1 MHKIPWIEI
10 GIFLLASYFP
20 YILAEGLGCSG
31 LLAILMMAII
41 MRNYCYHSISPVAS
55 ISIEFLVEMTCNM
68 SENFLFCYLGISIPT
83 TIINAKM
90 SLIIVGIVSLLIS
103 WFLSVW
109 FTSIII
115 NLTKSARKHIPF
127 TYNIVMTWGG
137 LWGAVAFYLALKMN
151 SEYKN
156 LIITTTI
163 SLIVFTIIG
172 LGGTTKPVIKF
183 LVKRFP

>member
-1 MHKIPWIEI
+1 MLIGFCCGLLFSYIFKILEMHKIPWIEI

-20 YILAEGLGCSG
+20 YILAEGLGCSR

-83 TIINAKM
+83 TIMNAKM

-103 WFLSVW
+103 
-109 FTSIII
+109 
-115 NLTKSARKHIPF
+115 
-127 TYNIVMTWGG
+127 
-137 LWGAVAFYLALKMN
+137 
-151 SEYKN
+151 
-156 LIITTTI
+156 
-163 SLIVFTIIG
+163 
-172 LGGTTKPVIKF
+172 
-183 LVKRFP
+183 